1 MNIEHMKNFL
11 IMADSESISHAS
23 RRLFIAQSAL
33 SNQLKALEKE
43 VGAELIKR
51 DYHSYELTESGRTFV
66 KYAKRMVETMD
77 QALLAVSDIQDGM
90 TGTLRISSTPS
101 VATGF
106 LLEYIRENTRKYPRV
121 KLRINECN
129 TPEVVEKVKDG
140 ISEVGFIRTPFGNHG
155 EFTARF
161 LVADQMAAVY
171 TREAYSFEREIRIR
185 ELADTPIISIYRY
198 IEVLDAIAEHES
210 FRINYAAQC
219 TEVYTALSLAQLNIG
234 IALVPYLAYKNN
246 RRMFPELEAQ
256 VIADNEC
263 STKCL
268 MIYLKNRSLSA
279 AAQNFISL
287 IEDIQE
293 EKEKEVNIQNNPQ

>member
-33 SNQLKALEKE
+33 SNQLKTLEKE

-51 DYHSYELTESGRTFV
+51 DYHSYELTESGRTFL
-66 KYAKRMVETMD
+66 KYAKKIIETMD
-77 QALLAVSDIQDGM
+77 QAMLAVSDVQDGT

-106 LLEYIRENTRKYPRV
+106 LLEYIDANRKKYPRV
-121 KLRINECN
+121 KLRMNECN

-155 EFTARF
+155 EFTTKFIVDDR
-161 LVADQMAAVY
+161 MAAVY
-171 TREAYSFEREIRIR
+171 RKDVYTFEGDIKLG
-185 ELADTPIISIYRY
+185 ELTDMPIISIYRY
-198 IEVLDAIAEHES
+198 IEVLDAIAEHENH
-210 FRINYAAQC
+210 RINYAAQC

-234 IALVPYLAYKNN
+234 VALVPYSAYRNN
-246 RRMFPELEAQ
+246 RRMFPELDAQ
-256 VIADNEC
+256 VISDREC
-263 STKCL
+263 DTKCL
-268 MIYLKNRSLSA
+268 MIYLKNRQLSA

-293 EKEKEVNIQNNPQ
+293 NKRLHSPK

>member
-11 IMADSESISHAS
+11 IMADSDSISHAS

-33 SNQLKALEKE
+33 SNQLKTLEKE

-51 DYHSYELTESGRTFV
+51 DYHSYELTESGRTFL
-66 KYAKRMVETMD
+66 KYAKRMVETME
-77 QALLAVSDIQDGM
+77 QAVIAVADIQDGT
-90 TGTLRISSTPS
+90 TGTLRIASTPS

-106 LLEYIRENTRKYPRV
+106 LLEYIRENTKKYPRV

-161 LVADQMAAVY
+161 LVADRMAAVY
-171 TREAYSFEREIRIR
+171 TKGAYSFSGELKIGS
-185 ELADTPIISIYRY
+185 LADIPIISIYRY
-198 IEVLDAIAEHES
+198 IEVLDAIAEHENYK
-210 FRINYAAQC
+210 INYAAQC

-246 RRMFPELEAQ
+246 RKMFPELEAKI
-256 VIADNEC
+256 IADKEC

-279 AAQNFISL
+279 TAQNFISL
-287 IEDIQE
+287 IDSIQE
-293 EKEKEVNIQNNPQ
+293 KKSVQLSELRR